1 MESFR
6 ALLAWLES
14 RDELFRVNREVDPRY
29 ELTAVI
35 RCMQKRYNH
44 TLIFSRVRGT
54 DLRVATNLFGFR
66 HTVAAALGVE
76 ESGLLRALVDR
87 EGKSC
92 PVERVPHGPVQER
105 VIDKSLD
112 VTRDIPP
119 VVFSEKDAGAYM
131 TGGIFLARDP
141 DTDVYNA
148 SWNRVQIVGGTKLRV
163 RMMPPQHLGRYHA
176 KAESRNQPLPCAIVI
191 GAPPGLMLSA
201 ASKVPY
207 EVDELEVAGAWQG
220 TPLEMVPCQTIP
232 LDVPANA
239 EMVIEGEVLPGVREE
254 EGPFG
259 EFTDSYVPVMR
270 NHVMKVTAITR
281 RQDAIYH
288 AILAGGTE
296 DLNLVG
302 VPVQVEVYKKIAAF
316 VPHIKDIATPGYV
329 FGCVISIHKENEDQ
343 PKNAVLAALAAYSW
357 VKVAVVV
364 DDDVNPFDAADVLW
378 AVQTRCTP
386 ETGIYVIPRI
396 PSYTREDIRDIHR
409 GKIGIDATVPLAKKE
424 MFARRL
430 FPGEEQIRLEDYLGE
445 PSGFGPGHQEH
456 AEISQSTG
464 VFGRKSGR

>member
-1 MESFR
+1 MNSFR
-6 ALLAWLES
+6 ELWTWLEGRGESS
-14 RDELFRVNREVDPRY
+14 RVTREVDPRY

-35 RCMQKRYNH
+35 RCMQRGLNH
-44 TLIFSRVRGT
+44 ALIFSRVRGT

-66 HTVAAALGVE
+66 HAVAAALGVE
-76 ESGLLRALVDR
+76 EADLLRALVEK
-87 EGKSC
+87 EGKPC
-92 PVERVPHGPVQER
+92 PVRRVPRGPVQER
-105 VIDKSLD
+105 VIDKSID

-119 VVFSEKDAGAYM
+119 IVFSEKDAGAYI
-131 TGGIFLARDP
+131 TAGVLLARHP
-141 DTDVYNA
+141 ATGVYNA

-176 KAESRNQPLPCAIVI
+176 EAESRNQPLPCAIVI

-207 EVDELEVAGAWQG
+207 EADELEVAGAWQG
-220 TPLEMVPCQTIP
+220 TPLEMVPCQTIS

-270 NHVMKVTAITR
+270 NHVMRVTAITR

-302 VPVQVEVYKKIAAF
+302 VPIQVEVYKKIAPF
-316 VPHIKDIATPGYV
+316 VPHVKDIATPGYV
-329 FGCVISIHKENEDQ
+329 FGCVISIRKENEDQ

-357 VKVAVVV
+357 IKVAVVV

-409 GKIGIDATVPLAKKE
+409 GKVGIDATIPLTKKD

-430 FPGEEQIRLEDYLGE
+430 FPGEKQIRLEDYLAKEG
-445 PSGFGPGHQEH
+445 
-456 AEISQSTG
+456 
-464 VFGRKSGR
+464 